1 MDHAHATGTGAA
13 ERYVLG
19 EMTDE
24 ERARYEEHYFD
35 CPECADEVKAA
46 VVFRES
52 AEAVWRSTAE
62 GSREDALR
70 PAYTEDARSESKPGR
85 FWQLFWPIPQ
95 GALVAAAV
103 LICVA
108 GYEALA
114 LRGGRAPGREGAA
127 TIESAPW
134 YFLSVAKGNPPVVTV
149 RAGQS
154 RVGLTLSPGSARTYP
169 YYRCDVQDARGRTML
184 SGVVVGPPQGQE
196 LQILIPTT
204 GLEPGSYALV
214 VVPLEAVGGPPSSEP
229 PARYPFA
236 LQ

>member
-19 EMTDE
+19 EMTED

-46 VVFRES
+46 VVFREN
-52 AEAVWRSTAE
+52 AEALWRDAPESA
-62 GSREDALR
+62 GAGASSR
-70 PAYTEDARSESKPGR
+70 RSPEAAESKPRR

-95 GALVAAAV
+95 GALVAAS
-103 LICVA
+103 LLLCVA

-114 LRGGRAPGREGAA
+114 LRGRARGREGVA

-134 YFLSVAKGNPPVVTV
+134 YFLSVAHGTPPIVTV
-149 RAGQS
+149 RPGQS
-154 RVGLTLSPGSARTYP
+154 RVGLTFSPGSERSYP
-169 YYRCDVQDARGRTML
+169 YYRCEVQDARGRTVL
-184 SGVVVGPPQGQE
+184 SGVVVGPAQGQE

-204 GLEPGSYALV
+204 SLEPGSYALV
-214 VVPLEAVGGPPSSEP
+214 VAPVEAPGGPPSQP
-229 PARYPFA
+229 PVRYPFE